1 MVVERYCYPRTS
13 REIADEA
20 ARQEELRLRAE
31 KAQKER
37 IDKRAARV
45 TSFAAQLAILV
56 VGDPSLPQSV
66 QSRMAEADI
75 EEPMQPSQVT
85 DLLSAEE
92 AALLPDMQFVV
103 DGILDVAA
111 QDARLAAGAAGMR
124 AIEVSRRMIPGRA
137 R

>member
-1 MVVERYCYPRTS
+1 
-13 REIADEA
+13 
-20 ARQEELRLRAE
+20 
-31 KAQKER
+31 
-37 IDKRAARV
+37 
-45 TSFAAQLAILV
+45 
-56 VGDPSLPQSV
+56 
-66 QSRMAEADI
+66 MAEADI

>member
-1 MVVERYCYPRTS
+1 MVAERYRYPRTS
-13 REIADEA
+13 QEIADEA
-20 ARQEELRLRAE
+20 ARQEELRLKADQ
-31 KAQKER
+31 AQKER
-37 IDKRAARV
+37 ADKRAARV

-75 EEPMQPSQVT
+75 EEPKQPSQIT